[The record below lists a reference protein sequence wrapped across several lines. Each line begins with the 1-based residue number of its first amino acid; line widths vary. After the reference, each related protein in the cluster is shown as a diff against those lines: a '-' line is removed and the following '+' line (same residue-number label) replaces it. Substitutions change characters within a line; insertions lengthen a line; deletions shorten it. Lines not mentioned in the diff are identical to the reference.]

1 MANACGNADLLG
13 TDAVILKPAGPASPK
28 QRIFPLH
35 LSPIESFMLADDQ
48 SGYPMTF
55 VIQLQVV
62 GQIDRPA
69 FEGALAEALRRHPLL
84 RSLISTAKGGL
95 PCWVLLEDPQ
105 PAMDWADDTA
115 SATCPTDKPID
126 LSKEIGLRIWIRQGS
141 DRATV
146 TLQFHHACTDG
157 TGAYRFIGDCLAGY
171 GIRTAPGDRRP
182 EFGEVDASLLRT
194 RKDRAM
200 NLSACAT
207 RAQRT
212 PLALREFWKIL
223 RRQPAPL
230 APPATNGHSRQPA
243 GFPGFIS
250 YSFDRTR
257 HECLRS
263 VASAQGVMLNDLLLR
278 DMFLTLDHWQG
289 KHLSWFR
296 PRRLRIMMP
305 TELRSTEDYT
315 MPAANMVAYTFLAC
329 AASDVRQ
336 PDNLLRTIHDKTA
349 LIKYERSG
357 TLFMDM
363 IYGASQIRGLLP
375 FILRRKLC
383 MASAVL
389 SNVADPSRRFTA
401 RLPRQAGRI
410 VAGNLV
416 LEEITGVPPLRPGT
430 RATFSISQYDR
441 RLTISLRCDPHLFCR
456 EDTMALLDLYVEQ
469 LNRSAE
475 PRTGAPAQRVAA
487 AAA

>member
-1 MANACGNADLLG
+1 MDTANLQ
-13 TDAVILKPAGPASPK
+13 TTPPVTSR

-35 LSPIESFMLADDQ
+35 LSPVESFMLADDQ
-48 SGYPMTF
+48 PGYPMTF
-55 VIQLQVV
+55 VIHLQVA
-62 GQIDRPA
+62 GQIDQPA
-69 FEGALAEALRRHPLL
+69 LEGALAEALQRHPLL
-84 RSLISTAKGGL
+84 RALIKTAKGSL
-95 PCWVLLEDPQ
+95 PCWTLLEDPR
-105 PAMDWADDTA
+105 PAMDWACDTVP
-115 SATCPTDKPID
+115 ATCPTDKPVD
-126 LSKEIGLRIWIRQGS
+126 LTKEVGLRIWVRQGP

-171 GIRTAPGDRRP
+171 GIRTTPGDHQP
-182 EFGEVDASLLRT
+182 VFGEVDASLLRT

-200 NLSACAT
+200 SLSSCAT

-230 APPATNGHSRQPA
+230 APPGSAAHGSQA
-243 GFPGFIS
+243 ADFPGFVC

-257 HECLRS
+257 HEYLRS
-263 VASAQGVMLNDLLLR
+263 VASAQGVTLNDLLLR
-278 DMFLTLDHWQG
+278 DLFLTLDRWQG
-289 KHLSWFR
+289 KRLSWFR

-305 TELRSTEDYT
+305 TELRGTEDYA

-329 AASDVRQ
+329 AVGDVRR
-336 PDNLLRTIHDKTA
+336 PNELLRTIRDKTA
-349 LIKYERSG
+349 LIKHERSG

-363 IYGASQIRGLLP
+363 IYAASQVRWLLP
-375 FILRRKLC
+375 FVLRRKLC
-383 MASAVL
+383 MASAIL

-401 RLPRQAGRI
+401 RLPRKAGRI

-441 RLTISLRCDPHLFCR
+441 RLTISLRCDPHLFCM
-456 EDTMALLDLYVEQ
+456 EDTASLLGLYVEQ
-469 LNRSAE
+469 LSRSAADHS
-475 PRTGAPAQRVAA
+475 PQTTPSVPA
-487 AAA
+487 